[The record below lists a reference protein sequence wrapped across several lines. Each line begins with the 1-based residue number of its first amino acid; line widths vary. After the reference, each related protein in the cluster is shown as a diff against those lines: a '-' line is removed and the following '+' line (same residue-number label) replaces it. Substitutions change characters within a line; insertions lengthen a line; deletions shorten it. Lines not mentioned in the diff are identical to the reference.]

1 MYNYCESTNEKSEKM
16 TYSEQL
22 LDAIQNHDFSDNR
35 ILLKKALDNDDPE
48 ILASLAENLT
58 DLGFTDLSKEVYR
71 FLIGQFPKEDLFKVY
86 LAEILLNDGDE
97 DDGLQLLYDVKP
109 DSDAYLESL
118 LDLADYYQSNG
129 LIETAHQKLLE
140 AHKLAPDEDAI
151 NFGLAELDYLSGDYS
166 EALDLYRKLAKNNK
180 TFGEV
185 VLSQRIAA
193 CLAKLGEYEEAAN
206 EIKSHENDILSI
218 DALYEAGLIMLS
230 ANDNKAAIKYLDQVI
245 ETQPDYVNAYPLLA
259 QAYAAEDNNEEVLRT
274 AQTGLSY
281 NELDEV
287 LYSLGAKAAANLNQ
301 LDEAERL
308 LKKGLEVAPDN
319 SDLRLQLSNLYLHQH
334 QDEAN
339 ISLFKDLD
347 DEELEPQAH
356 WNLAVSY
363 QRLED
368 YDKAKS
374 EFLLA
379 YPAFQ
384 NNASFLRQ
392 MISLFYELREIPTTK
407 ELIKKYLQIQPDD
420 LDMQDMLDEL
430 NSEE

>member
-1 MYNYCESTNEKSEKM
+1 M

-22 LDAIQNHDFSDNR
+22 LDAIQNHDFSDNH
-35 ILLKKALDNDDPE
+35 ILLKKALENDDPE
-48 ILASLAENLT
+48 VLASLAENLT

-71 FLIGQFPKEDLFKVY
+71 YLIAQFPREDLFKVY
-86 LAEILLNDGDE
+86 LAEILLNVGDE

-109 DSDAYLESL
+109 ESDAYIESL

-129 LIETAHQKLLE
+129 LIETARQKLLE
-140 AHKLAPDEDAI
+140 AH
-151 NFGLAELDYLSGDYS
+151 
-166 EALDLYRKLAKNNK
+166 
-180 TFGEV
+180 
-185 VLSQRIAA
+185 
-193 CLAKLGEYEEAAN
+193 KLGEYEEAAN

-230 ANDNKAAIKYLDQVI
+230 AGDNKEAIKYLDQVI

-308 LKKGLEVAPDN
+308 LKKGLEIAPDN

-339 ISLFKDLD
+339 IALFKDLD

-356 WNLAVSY
+356 WNMAISY

-384 NNASFLRQ
+384 KNASFLRQ
-392 MISLFYELREIPTTK
+392 MINLFYELREIPTTK
-407 ELIKKYLQIQPDD
+407 ELIKKYLQVQPDD
-420 LDMQDMLDEL
+420 IDMQDMLDEL

>member
-1 MYNYCESTNEKSEKM
+1 M

-71 FLIGQFPKEDLFKVY
+71 FLIGQFPKEALFKVY

-140 AHKLAPDEDAI
+140 AH
-151 NFGLAELDYLSGDYS
+151 ELDYLSGDYS
-166 EALDLYRKLAKNNK
+166 EALDLYRELAKNNK

-384 NNASFLRQ
+384 NNANFLRQ

-430 NSEE
+430 NNEE

>member
-1 MYNYCESTNEKSEKM
+1 M

-166 EALDLYRKLAKNNK
+166 EALGLYR
-180 TFGEV
+180 
-185 VLSQRIAA
+185 Q
-193 CLAKLGEYEEAAN
+193 
-206 EIKSHENDILSI
+206 
-218 DALYEAGLIMLS
+218 
-230 ANDNKAAIKYLDQVI
+230 
-245 ETQPDYVNAYPLLA
+245 
-259 QAYAAEDNNEEVLRT
+259 
-274 AQTGLSY
+274 
-281 NELDEV
+281 
-287 LYSLGAKAAANLNQ
+287 
-301 LDEAERL
+301 
-308 LKKGLEVAPDN
+308 
-319 SDLRLQLSNLYLHQH
+319 
-334 QDEAN
+334 
-339 ISLFKDLD
+339 
-347 DEELEPQAH
+347 
-356 WNLAVSY
+356 
-363 QRLED
+363 
-368 YDKAKS
+368 
-374 EFLLA
+374 
-379 YPAFQ
+379 
-384 NNASFLRQ
+384 
-392 MISLFYELREIPTTK
+392 
-407 ELIKKYLQIQPDD
+407 
-420 LDMQDMLDEL
+420 
-430 NSEE
+430 

>member
-1 MYNYCESTNEKSEKM
+1 M

-109 DSDAYLESL
+109 NSDAYLESL

-166 EALDLYRKLAKNNK
+166 EALDLYRELAKNNK

-281 NELDEV
+281 NELDE
-287 LYSLGAKAAANLNQ
+287 
-301 LDEAERL
+301 AERL

-368 YDKAKS
+368 YDKSKS

-392 MISLFYELREIPTTK
+392 MISLFYELREIATTK
-407 ELIKKYLQIQPDD
+407 ELIKKYLQVQPDD

-430 NSEE
+430 NSEEQQKSWLVGQLFYLVHIFYYVK

>member
-1 MYNYCESTNEKSEKM
+1 M

-166 EALDLYRKLAKNNK
+166 EDLDLYRELAKNNK

-230 ANDNKAAIKYLDQVI
+230 ANDNKYLDQVI

-420 LDMQDMLDEL
+420 LDMHDMLDEL
-430 NSEE
+430 NNEE

>member
-1 MYNYCESTNEKSEKM
+1 M

-97 DDGLQLLYDVKP
+97 DDGLQLLYDVKLN
-109 DSDAYLESL
+109 SDAYLESL

-140 AHKLAPDEDAI
+140 AHKLAADEDAI

-166 EALDLYRKLAKNNK
+166 EALDLYRGLAKNNK

-230 ANDNKAAIKYLDQVI
+230 ANAPSMKW
-245 ETQPDYVNAYPLLA
+245 TGSRGYVLVRWNR
-259 QAYAAEDNNEEVLRT
+259 ESLRK
-274 AQTGLSY
+274 
-281 NELDEV
+281 
-287 LYSLGAKAAANLNQ
+287 SL
-301 LDEAERL
+301 R
-308 LKKGLEVAPDN
+308 
-319 SDLRLQLSNLYLHQH
+319 
-334 QDEAN
+334 
-339 ISLFKDLD
+339 
-347 DEELEPQAH
+347 
-356 WNLAVSY
+356 
-363 QRLED
+363 
-368 YDKAKS
+368 
-374 EFLLA
+374 
-379 YPAFQ
+379 
-384 NNASFLRQ
+384 
-392 MISLFYELREIPTTK
+392 
-407 ELIKKYLQIQPDD
+407 
-420 LDMQDMLDEL
+420 ML
-430 NSEE
+430 

>member
-206 EIKSHENDILSI
+206 EIKSHENDILS
-218 DALYEAGLIMLS
+218 
-230 ANDNKAAIKYLDQVI
+230 NKAAIKYLDQVI

-334 QDEAN
+334 QDEA
-339 ISLFKDLD
+339 SLFKDLD

>member
-1 MYNYCESTNEKSEKM
+1 M

-22 LDAIQNHDFSDNR
+22 LDAIQNHDFSDNH
-35 ILLKKALDNDDPE
+35 ILLKKALENDDPE
-48 ILASLAENLT
+48 VLASLAENLT

-71 FLIGQFPKEDLFKVY
+71 YLIAQFPREDLFKVY
-86 LAEILLNDGDE
+86 LAEILLNVGDE

-109 DSDAYLESL
+109 ESDAYIESL

-129 LIETAHQKLLE
+129 LIETARQKLLE
-140 AHKLAPDEDAI
+140 AHKLAPEEDAI
-151 NFGLAELDYLSGDYS
+151 NFGLAELDYLSGDYG
-166 EALDLYRKLAKNNK
+166 EALGLYRELAKENK

-230 ANDNKAAIKYLDQVI
+230 AGDNKEAIKYLDQVI

-308 LKKGLEVAPDN
+308 LKKGLEIAPDN
-319 SDLRLQLSNLYLHQH
+319 SDFCLTCISTSTKMKLISPYLRILMMKNLNHKLTGIWLSH
-334 QDEAN
+334 
-339 ISLFKDLD
+339 IKDLKTMIRPRVNFC
-347 DEELEPQAH
+347 LLILPFKRMQ
-356 WNLAVSY
+356 VS
-363 QRLED
+363 
-368 YDKAKS
+368 
-374 EFLLA
+374 
-379 YPAFQ
+379 
-384 NNASFLRQ
+384 
-392 MISLFYELREIPTTK
+392 
-407 ELIKKYLQIQPDD
+407 
-420 LDMQDMLDEL
+420 
-430 NSEE
+430 